1 MRVRAEYDDGRIIKD
16 ETYLCNLRI
25 SLEDMNIGSALTV
38 GVCEA
43 FVHTAY
49 LDISEVPAKYE
60 YMKNE
65 LLEFFDKDTV
75 DNEEIKFFR
84 QFADKY

>member
-1 MRVRAEYDDGRIIKD
+1 MVRAEYDDGRIIKY
-16 ETYLCNLRI
+16 ETYLCNVRI
-25 SLEDMNIGSALTV
+25 SLKDMNIGSSVTV

-49 LDISEVPAKYE
+49 LDSSEVPAKYE
-60 YMKNE
+60 YMKHE
-65 LLEFFDKDTV
+65 LSEFLDKDTV
-75 DNEEIKFFR
+75 DNEEIKFYR

>member
-1 MRVRAEYDDGRIIKD
+1 MVRAEYDDGRIIKD

-25 SLEDMNIGSALTV
+25 SLEDMNIGSAVTV

-49 LDISEVPAKYE
+49 LEPV
-60 YMKNE
+60 
-65 LLEFFDKDTV
+65 
-75 DNEEIKFFR
+75 
-84 QFADKY
+84 

>member
-1 MRVRAEYDDGRIIKD
+1 MVRAEYDDGRIIKD

-25 SLEDMNIGSALTV
+25 SLKDMNIGSAVTV

-49 LDISEVPAKYE
+49 LEPV
-60 YMKNE
+60 
-65 LLEFFDKDTV
+65 
-75 DNEEIKFFR
+75 
-84 QFADKY
+84 

>member
-1 MRVRAEYDDGRIIKD
+1 MVRAEYDDGRIIKV

-25 SLEDMNIGSALTV
+25 SLEEMNIGCAVTV
-38 GVCEA
+38 GVCED

-49 LDISEVPAKYE
+49 LDSSEVPAKYE
-60 YMKNE
+60 HMKNE
-65 LLEFFDKDTV
+65 LSEFFDKDTV
-75 DNEEIKFFR
+75 DNEEIKFYR